1 MMTTAHENA
10 LDVAKRFFAAFE
22 GRDRDGVLDV
32 LAPHANI
39 TIPLSIQGTP
49 EPWYVFDGRE
59 HVMGYI
65 DSVVAKFD
73 RIAFLDKVY
82 TVAQDAKSVFLQA
95 NGDILSTAEHL
106 VYRNVY
112 VFRVDIDDNKVVKV
126 WEYAN
131 PVAYANLGIE
141 NSQAETAAQTR

>member
-1 MMTTAHENA
+1 MNMDHETALNT
-10 LDVAKRFFAAFE
+10 AKRFFAAFE
-22 GRDRDGVLDV
+22 GRDPEGVRAL
-32 LAPHANI
+32 LSPEANV
-39 TIPLSIQGTP
+39 TIPLSIAGTP
-49 EPWYVFDGRE
+49 APWYVFDGRE

-73 RIAFLDKVY
+73 RVAFLDKVY
-82 TVAQDAKSVFLQA
+82 TVSADAGSVFLQA
-95 NGDILSTAEHL
+95 NGDILSTAEQL

-112 VFRVDIDDNKVVKV
+112 VFRIDIEDARIVKV

-141 NSQAETAAQTR
+141 NSEAEAAAQAR